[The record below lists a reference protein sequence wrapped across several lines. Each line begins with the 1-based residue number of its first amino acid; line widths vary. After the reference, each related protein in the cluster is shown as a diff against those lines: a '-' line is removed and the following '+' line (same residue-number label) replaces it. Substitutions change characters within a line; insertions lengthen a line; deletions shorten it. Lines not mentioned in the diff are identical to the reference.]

1 MPAQDRRLPADWWDT
16 CERTGLG
23 ATHRLALLY
32 LYACCDRDGR
42 AVVDTAA
49 LAKATTVAVPG
60 HAGADG
66 DLWLALDQLACT
78 GVLAWR
84 RDGLSVVA
92 WLPDAPGWHGRGT
105 LCPPARRAAPSLD
118 AERVRACL
126 AVRRGCLPADVPESD
141 VTAITRARRTRA
153 RAAPDDDVGR
163 VWEAWRR
170 RQHAPDRC
178 ILSDPVRG
186 LIAGAL
192 ASTSAADLV
201 LLVQYAYEADEP
213 GPRYWRGENERGA
226 TYLGLDNLLR
236 AGKLPGRLQLAL
248 AWRARGYHTEAE
260 AALEAGFSRSSG

>member
-1 MPAQDRRLPADWWDT
+1 MPAQDRRLPAEWWDA
-16 CERTGLG
+16 CERTRLG
-23 ATHRLALLY
+23 ASRRLVLLY
-32 LYACCDRDGR
+32 LYATCDREGR
-42 AVVDTAA
+42 AVVDLGMLARAA
-49 LAKATTVAVPG
+49 VLPVPG
-60 HAGADG
+60 PAGIDG
-66 DLWLALDQLACT
+66 DLWFVLDELAVAGL
-78 GVLAWR
+78 VAWR
-84 RDGLSVVA
+84 RDGPSVVA
-92 WLPDAPGWHGRGT
+92 WLPDAPAWHGRGP
-105 LCPPARRAAPSLD
+105 LCPPARKAAPSLD
-118 AERVRACL
+118 AARVRACL
-126 AVRRGCLPADVPESD
+126 AVRTGRLPADVPETD
-141 VTAITRARRTRA
+141 IAAVVQARRAKR

-178 ILSDPVRG
+178 TLSDPVRA
-186 LIAGAL
+186 LISGAL

-201 LLVQYAYEADEP
+201 LLIQYAYEADEP